1 MLRIRS
7 MKLRLRQ
14 GGKCSKELFLFL
26 ELLLPLML
34 FCTSHMHL
42 PGLLVLLSLQIL
54 QLQLLL
60 LLEQRQA
67 ETLEL
72 GYTCNLRVLPE
83 QKIWS
88 YIRPLSGYMDKLV
101 RVYYPKLPNKPY
113 NITASHIVMKSIPL

>member
-1 MLRIRS
+1 
-7 MKLRLRQ
+7 
-14 GGKCSKELFLFL
+14 LFL

-34 FCTSHMHL
+34 FCMSHLHF

-72 GYTCNLRVLPE
+72 GHTCNFRVLPE

-88 YIRPLSGYMDKLV
+88 YKTTVRLHGQTSGSILSKTH
-101 RVYYPKLPNKPY
+101 KQT
-113 NITASHIVMKSIPL
+113 I

>member
-1 MLRIRS
+1 
-7 MKLRLRQ
+7 
-14 GGKCSKELFLFL
+14 LFL

-34 FCTSHMHL
+34 FCMSHLHF

-72 GYTCNLRVLPE
+72 GHTCNLGVLPE

-88 YIRPLSGYMDKLV
+88 YKTTVGYMDKLV
-101 RVYYPKLPNKPY
+101 EVYYPKLANKPY
-113 NITASHIVMKSIPL
+113 NITVSHIIMKSIPL